1 MPGLYVVVSDE
12 HLPRE
17 QALLLGVR
25 STSGFEYLYLALQ
38 CLVVLLDVQIVGAK
52 RMPARRRFA

>member
-25 STSGFEYLYLALQ
+25 STSEFEYLYLALQ
-38 CLVVLLDVQIVGAK
+38 CLVVLLGVQIVGAK